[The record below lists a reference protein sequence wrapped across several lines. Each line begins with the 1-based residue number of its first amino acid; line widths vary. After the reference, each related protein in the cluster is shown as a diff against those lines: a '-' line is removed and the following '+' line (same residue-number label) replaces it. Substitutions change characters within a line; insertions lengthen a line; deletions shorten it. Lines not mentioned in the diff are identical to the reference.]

1 MSPGTKFSLASFAV
15 IFDDNAHVLLC
26 HRQDLDIWNLPGG
39 ALESGELPDEA
50 VVREV
55 REETSLE
62 VAVDR
67 LVGIYGKQDRDE
79 IIFVFECHILR
90 GTPTSSDEARAVGYF
105 DVHHLPQ
112 NTIPKHVDRILDATL
127 RLSKPIIKRQTA
139 LSTREFLNLNA
150 EDC

>member
-15 IFDDNAHVLLC
+15 IFDDNAYVLLC
-26 HRQDLDIWNLPGG
+26 HRRDLDIWNLPGG

-55 REETSLE
+55 REETCLE
-62 VAVDR
+62 VAADR

-90 GTPTSSDEARAVGYF
+90 GTPTSSDEARAVDYF
-105 DVHHLPQ
+105 DVHHLPR
-112 NTIPKHVDRILDATL
+112 NTIPKHVERIQDATL
-127 RLSKPIIKRQTA
+127 RLSKLVIKRQTA

-150 EDC
+150 ED